1 MSDASP
7 SPTPLVET
15 VTVPAGPAAAAVLL
29 QPLLAR
35 AAGADAETVSL
46 NLDYGPALVAGAT
59 VRAEAWIERAT
70 RTIVFAQG
78 RIMTADGGLA
88 VQAAA
93 VFRRGAPPN
102 PAKEDRT

>member
-1 MSDASP
+1 MSDVAP

-15 VTVPAGPAAAAVLL
+15 VTVPSGAAAASVLL

-46 NLDYGPALVAGAT
+46 NLDYGPALAPGEN
-59 VRAEAWIERAT
+59 VRVEAWIERAT

-78 RIMTADGGLA
+78 RILRSDGALA
-88 VQAAA
+88 VQAAG
-93 VFRRGAPPN
+93 VFRRGAPPK
-102 PAKEDRT
+102 PAKEDGT